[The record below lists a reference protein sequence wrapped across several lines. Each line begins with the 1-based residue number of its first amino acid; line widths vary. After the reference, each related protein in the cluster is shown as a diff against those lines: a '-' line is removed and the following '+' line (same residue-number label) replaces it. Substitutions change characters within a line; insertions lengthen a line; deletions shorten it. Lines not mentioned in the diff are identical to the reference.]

1 MAGRHRRNND
11 PTQGATAPSI
21 VVVGSLNMD
30 LIVRSPRL
38 PAPGET
44 LTGTGFSTLQ
54 GGKGANQA
62 IAAARAG
69 GRVRMIGA
77 VGSDDFGT
85 ALTGAL
91 DGAGVDTR
99 LVRRVA
105 GPSGVALITVD
116 EAAENTI
123 VVVAGANGAMTAL
136 DEEDLAAIVDADLLV
151 LQLEIPLDT
160 VAQAARVAAA
170 AGVPVLLN
178 PSPIR
183 SLPADLL
190 ATVHVLVVNETESA
204 ALGDA
209 RPGGGHLVT
218 TLGAAGAR
226 HTGPSGGAARAEPP
240 PVAPVDTTGAGDAFT
255 GALAVAWCRGDDP
268 ASALRW
274 ACAAGALATTTHGAG
289 TAAPTAADIDR
300 FLDSSSRTADPEP
313 PDG

>member
-1 MAGRHRRNND
+1 MAGRHRRSGRAAD
-11 PTQGATAPSI
+11 DATAPSI

-30 LIVRSPRL
+30 LIVRSPHL

-44 LTGTGFSTLQ
+44 LTGYGFSTLP

-62 IAAARAG
+62 VAAARAG

-77 VGSDDFGT
+77 VGADDVGA

-91 DGAGVDTR
+91 DGVGVDTR

-105 GPSGVALITVD
+105 GPSGMALITVD
-116 EAAENTI
+116 DAAENTI
-123 VVVAGANGAMTAL
+123 VVVPAANGTLTAL
-136 DEEDLAAIVDADLLV
+136 DEADLAAIADADLLM
-151 LQLEIPLDT
+151 LQLETPLDT
-160 VAQAARVAAA
+160 VTAAARVAAE

-178 PSPIR
+178 PSPVR
-183 SLPADLL
+183 SLPAELL
-190 ATVHVLVVNETESA
+190 AAVQVLVVNETESA
-204 ALGDA
+204 ALGAA

-226 HTGPSGGAARAEPP
+226 YTGPSGGTARAEPP
-240 PVAPVDTTGAGDAFT
+240 PVTPVDTTGAGDAFT

-274 ACAAGALATTTHGAG
+274 ACAAGALATTGPGA
-289 TAAPTAADIDR
+289 AAPAAADIDR
-300 FLDSSSRTADPEP
+300 LLDRSSPRPDPGPAD
-313 PDG
+313 G

>member
-1 MAGRHRRNND
+1 MAGGHRRFGD
-11 PTQGATAPSI
+11 PANGVPAPSI
-21 VVVGSLNMD
+21 AVVGSLNMD
-30 LIVRSPRL
+30 LIVRSRHL

-44 LTGTGFSTLQ
+44 VTGSGFSTLP

-62 IAAARAG
+62 VAAARAG

-77 VGSDDFGT
+77 VGSDEFGA
-85 ALTGAL
+85 ALIGAL

-116 EAAENTI
+116 DTAENTI
-123 VVVAGANGAMTAL
+123 VVVAGANAAMSSL
-136 DEEDLAAIVDADLLV
+136 DEADRAAIVDADLLV
-151 LQLEIPLDT
+151 LQLETPLDAVT
-160 VAQAARVAAA
+160 EAARVAAA

-178 PSPIR
+178 PSPVR
-183 SLPADLL
+183 NLPAELVAAVNLL
-190 ATVHVLVVNETESA
+190 VANETEA
-204 ALGDA
+204 ATLGDA

-226 HTGPSGGAARAEPP
+226 YLGPGGA
-240 PVAPVDTTGAGDAFT
+240 VAQAATPRVSAVDTTGAGDAFT

-274 ACAAGALATTTHGAG
+274 ACAAGALATTVPGA
-289 TAAPTAADIDR
+289 AAPLAADIDR
-300 FLDSSSRTADPEP
+300 AAGREPASGLDR
-313 PDG
+313 